1 MWKRKNAHRTKKVF
15 IISVMMVLAA
25 ACVFAGGGSEKK
37 AAETSVTMA
46 MTGTWA
52 TLNPFAISISETSGI
67 AQSLIYLDMAKVLPT
82 GEVMPLLLE
91 SFESSAD
98 GKTWTVKIRKGIL
111 WHDGRPITADDLVWT
126 FKTFSKQETVR
137 TSNASGSRQNF
148 SALAG
153 TNERGLEVSPG
164 SIVVKKIDDM
174 TAQWELKVQ
183 MSAAAMFYDMRS
195 TQILPKHVL
204 ENMKP
209 EDYLSSDYWYTKPIG
224 SGPYKFES
232 LVEGERIEYTKFDN
246 FVLGTPKFDR
256 FVLRVVPQSN
266 LLSGLMSGDIDI
278 LVGGQYGTL
287 PVVDVDLARRQA
299 NLLVESVPAFMYQY
313 ISLNNSGKLSDVRV
327 RKAINYA
334 IDKKRIV
341 NEILKGEGTVACL
354 PYASS
359 HPYFNKA
366 LSPELDVYDPEK
378 AKALLKEAGWDPNT
392 ELSFGTRSDD
402 AFRASEG
409 VLVQQDLAAVG
420 IKTIIRQYDNQTL
433 MSMLMN
439 GELELATMG
448 SAGAIEPHEP
458 WNLYNPDGQYC
469 FALLKDYTYAD
480 FFTRGKN
487 GLDFA
492 QRAKEYYGLQEY
504 IIKEMPYSYVCNP
517 NILMAYNKTKIGNV
531 NTIDMCN
538 SYRAYWDWESK

>member
-1 MWKRKNAHRTKKVF
+1 
-15 IISVMMVLAA
+15 MMVLAA
-25 ACVFAGGGSEKK
+25 ACVFARGRGESR

-67 AQSLIYLDMAKVLPT
+67 AQTLIYLDMARVTPT
-82 GEVMPLLLE
+82 GDVMPMLLE
-91 SFESSAD
+91 SFEGSAD
-98 GKTWTVKIRKGIL
+98 GKTWTVKIRSGIL
-111 WHDGRPITADDLVWT
+111 WHDGQPITADDLVWT
-126 FKTFSKQETVR
+126 FKTFSKHETVR
-137 TSNASGSRQNF
+137 TPNASGSRQNF

-164 SIVVKKIDDM
+164 SIAVRKIDTM
-174 TAQWELKVQ
+174 TAQWELKVP

-204 ENMKP
+204 ENMAP
-209 EDYLSSDYWYTKPIG
+209 EEYLSSDYWYTRPIG

-232 LVEGERIEYTKFDN
+232 LVEGERIEYTKFDR
-246 FVLGTPKFDR
+246 FVLGAPKFDR

-299 NLLVESVPAFMYQY
+299 NLAIESVPAFMYQY
-313 ISLNNSGKLSDVRV
+313 ISLNNSGRLSDARV
-327 RKAINYA
+327 RKAVNYA

-366 LSPELDVYDPEK
+366 LSAELDVYDPEK
-378 AKALLKEAGWDPNT
+378 AKALLAEAGWNPNT

-420 IKTIIRQYDNQTL
+420 IKTVIRQYDNQTL
-433 MSMLMN
+433 MTMLMN
-439 GELELATMG
+439 GELDLATMG

-504 IIKEMPYSYVCNP
+504 IIKEMPYAYVCNP
-517 NILMAYNKTKIGNV
+517 NILMAYNKTKLGNV
-531 NTIDMCN
+531 NTVDMCN
-538 SYRAYWDWESK
+538 SFRAYWDWESK